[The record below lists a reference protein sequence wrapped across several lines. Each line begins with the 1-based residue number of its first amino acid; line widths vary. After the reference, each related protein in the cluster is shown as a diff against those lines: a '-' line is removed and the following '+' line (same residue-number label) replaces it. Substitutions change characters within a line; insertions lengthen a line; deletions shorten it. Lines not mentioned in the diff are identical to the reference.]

1 MNGVRFDDFWEDDAP
16 GGDDL
21 PKAPDGR
28 HSGEIVDA
36 RIKDLKF
43 KVSDRNRMGTSL
55 VVKVD
60 LGKYQPV
67 EAIVPVQYRGLVEA
81 ICRAARVEMPAKGE
95 TWQPDVLVGRQV
107 QVETVLGVAKSGNE
121 FIRIDQWHPGPDM
134 LPAAVTKQAPAR
146 TPAAKV
152 EAAGQGGA
160 SDDIP
165 FMWLIGLVSAA
176 ATMGGMA

>member
-1 MNGVRFDDFWEDDAP
+1 MNGVRFDDFWEDEDGETP
-16 GGDDL
+16 VGDDL

-28 HSGEIVDA
+28 HAGEIVDA

-81 ICRAARVEMPAKGE
+81 ICRAARVDLPAKGE

-121 FIRIDQWHPGPDM
+121 FIRIDKWHAGPETV
-134 LPAAVTKQAPAR
+134 PAAIKAAPRR

-152 EAAGQGGA
+152 EAVGQGG
-160 SDDIP
+160 SPDDIP
-165 FMWLIGLVSAA
+165 F
-176 ATMGGMA
+176 